1 VPAQAPSDDPDPRGP
16 AGASRTS
23 RRRSDVVLA
32 VATTAG
38 VTVAGVLVPG
48 GTADGGDPARAA
60 ASALVAVVVGALVL
74 LRRRAP
80 STMLALTAV
89 VTVAAAVADVPAAA
103 SALPVVAAL
112 GAAAAGGRARAA
124 AGTGTLVVLALT
136 VDRTVLDTA
145 DGAATALPVPAAA
158 VLDTAL
164 VVAAV
169 AVGVA
174 THLRGRLRAL
184 AADAPEPVPAVPHES
199 GSRHREHLRI
209 AHDLHD
215 VVAHHLSMVALH
227 SGVASAAVGRDDDAA
242 RTALRHVTEATAA
255 TLHELRATTLVLRAG
270 TDPGTGPTAGSRG
283 VLPAATGP
291 AGLSSLV
298 EPVRAAGVDVVTRV
312 EVPAASIDASVDAAA
327 YRIVQEALATMVRH
341 GAARR
346 AVVRLT
352 VSEGRLRIT
361 VSDDGRGAAAERA
374 GADPGMVAVRE
385 RALALGGS
393 LTVRDVPAG
402 GLTVVADLPARLREA
417 PRPTSVAA
425 AP

>member
-1 VPAQAPSDDPDPRGP
+1 MPAQAPSDDPDPRGP
-16 AGASRTS
+16 AAASRTS

-103 SALPVVAAL
+103 SALPTVTAL
-112 GAAAAGGRARAA
+112 AAAAAGGRARAA

-136 VDRTVLDTA
+136 VDRAVLDA
-145 DGAATALPVPAAA
+145 EGAAMALPVPAAA

-184 AADAPEPVPAVPHES
+184 ATEAAEPGPAVPQEG

-242 RTALRHVTEATAA
+242 RTALRHVTEATSV

-327 YRIVQEALATMVRH
+327 YRIVQEALATVVRH

-352 VSEGRLRIT
+352 TSDGRLRIT
-361 VSDDGRGAAAERA
+361 VSDDGRGAAADRA

-425 AP
+425 TP